1 MSLSSLPAVATY
13 RHYKGGYYRVLG
25 FCIHSETAEYMVRY
39 TLVSGDCREEWVR
52 PLVSFTAS
60 VSTEVGIVK
69 RFRQVTDT

>member
-1 MSLSSLPAVATY
+1 M
-13 RHYKGGYYRVLG
+13 LG

-39 TLVSGDCREEWVR
+39 TSVSGDCREEWVR